1 MIKAVLAADNESDE
15 GAVPLIDMTKVT
27 RSTPADKPLPQPCN
41 GAVQWGLKQGSGTIN
56 QTSRGTRSGEKSHA
70 KGQK

>member
-27 RSTPADKPLPQPCN
+27 RSTLAEKPLSQLCQ
-41 GAVQWGLKQGSGTIN
+41 GAV
-56 QTSRGTRSGEKSHA
+56 
-70 KGQK
+70 

>member
-27 RSTPADKPLPQPCN
+27 RSTLAEKLPSQLCQ
-41 GAVQWGLKQGSGTIN
+41 GAV
-56 QTSRGTRSGEKSHA
+56 
-70 KGQK
+70 